1 MTRPNTT
8 SCRGVSADESD
19 QVETKTTDPQST
31 EENSNQ
37 DAVVVSGIQPSG
49 RLHLGNY
56 FGAIRQ
62 HLDLH
67 TKHDAYY
74 FIVNYHAMTTVQDAE
89 KLREHTL
96 DVALDYLALGF
107 DPDEAALFVQSDV
120 PEVTELMW
128 TLFNLLST
136 SRLERGVAYKEKV
149 EAGLSPNAGLFN
161 YPVLQAADILVYG
174 GSLVPVGV
182 DQKQNIE
189 IARDLARRFNRTFC
203 SESEPLFSIPE
214 PYILEDVAVVPGTDG
229 RKMSKSYGNTIGIFD
244 EGEEL
249 REKVMSIVTDSTPLK
264 EPKDPESCNVFAL
277 IKLFADEETQ
287 WEIAEMYRVG
297 GFGYGDAKREL
308 LNLIEDH
315 FAEARARRKKLG
327 QRTDYVHDVL
337 REGAKVARQ
346 QMTPV
351 MEAVRS
357 LVGSLDTD
365 ARKMHVLSAPS

>member
-357 LVGSLDTD
+357 LVGSLVHRRPQN
-365 ARKMHVLSAPS
+365 ARP

>member
-1 MTRPNTT
+1 
-8 SCRGVSADESD
+8 
-19 QVETKTTDPQST
+19 
-31 EENSNQ
+31 
-37 DAVVVSGIQPSG
+37 VVVSGIQPSG

-96 DVALDYLALGF
+96 EVALDYLALGF

-128 TLFNLLST
+128 ILFNLLST

-161 YPVLQAADILVYG
+161 YPVLQAADILAHG
-174 GSLVPVGV
+174 GSLVPVGA

-203 SESEPLFSIPE
+203 PESEPLFPIPE

-249 REKVMSIVTDSTPLK
+249 REKVMSIVTDSTPLE

-287 WEIAEMYRVG
+287 REIAEMYRVG

-346 QMTPV
+346 QVTPV

-365 ARKMHVLSAPS
+365 ARKMHVPSAPS